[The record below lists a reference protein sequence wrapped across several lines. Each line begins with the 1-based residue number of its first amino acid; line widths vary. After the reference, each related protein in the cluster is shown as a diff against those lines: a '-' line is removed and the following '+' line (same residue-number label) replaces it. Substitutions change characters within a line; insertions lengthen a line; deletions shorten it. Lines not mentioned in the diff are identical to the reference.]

1 MSITCYT
8 RPIQYYETDR
18 MGVVH
23 HSNYIRWMEEA
34 RVDFMNQCG
43 LPYAKLEQRGIMMPV
58 LSASCQYKVALHFG
72 ESFSVKTIVKQY
84 NGFKLILSYEIY
96 HADTGTLCATGETM
110 HCFTDANMKPSRLKT
125 AHPDLHLAFQQASQ
139 CTISD
144 SSEHA

>member
-58 LSASCQYKVALHFG
+58 LSASCQYKVAQIDFILRNLSCGYRYIVRNRRNNALLHRCQH
-72 ESFSVKTIVKQY
+72 ETIPVE
-84 NGFKLILSYEIY
+84 NRTS
-96 HADTGTLCATGETM
+96 
-110 HCFTDANMKPSRLKT
+110 
-125 AHPDLHLAFQQASQ
+125 
-139 CTISD
+139 
-144 SSEHA
+144 